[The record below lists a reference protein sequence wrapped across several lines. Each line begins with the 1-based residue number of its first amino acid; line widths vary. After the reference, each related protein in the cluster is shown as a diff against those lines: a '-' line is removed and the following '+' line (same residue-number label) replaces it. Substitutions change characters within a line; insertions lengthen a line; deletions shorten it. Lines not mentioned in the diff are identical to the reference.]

1 MFVKSKDSMEGIQ
14 CKMKE
19 FSQCVRENGNK
30 MKIERINIQGQTRQS
45 NNQLIEIPELQMS
58 GNRATEIIKE
68 QFPKFEEGVDRIYVR
83 QNKKQIHKEIDKYF

>member
-30 MKIERINIQGQTRQS
+30 MKIERINIEGQTRQS
-45 NNQLIEIPELQMS
+45 NNQLIEIPEL
-58 GNRATEIIKE
+58 
-68 QFPKFEEGVDRIYVR
+68 
-83 QNKKQIHKEIDKYF
+83 